1 MKKFDVY
8 SMTGRTEEDCKAIR
22 AMIEAGIE
30 MTIDEFGR
38 VYNEGGQYIA
48 DGIEGE
54 PGEGIAC

>member
-1 MKKFDVY
+1 
-8 SMTGRTEEDCKAIR
+8 MTGRTEEDCKAIR